1 MAEGYAEELTAGRDK
16 EFHKYLKQKADGE
29 GGREG
34 GRRIRLYD
42 VNSPFDCS
50 GRGGGGIF
58 RLPRSGAQRSAI
70 KN

>member
-50 GRGGGGIF
+50 GGGGGIF

>member
-29 GGREG
+29 GGREADTT
-34 GRRIRLYD
+34 IRCKFTVRL
-42 VNSPFDCS
+42 FR
-50 GRGGGGIF
+50 GGGGGIF